1 MASSSSAPETQCQLR
16 TIARGGTVTVQ
27 HCAHCGA
34 YALHLGPVTLRFE
47 RAALVSLVRT
57 LSEALAASPPRTA
70 DRKVGRLVRSS
81 GGSA

>member
-1 MASSSSAPETQCQLR
+1 MASSSSAAEPQCQLR

-57 LSEALAASPPRTA
+57 LSEALGEARPRSG
-70 DRKVGRLVRSS
+70 DFQVGRLARSS